1 MIDGTVWM
9 QTGAPDVTNG
19 IGTSPDE
26 CDAYS
31 TRQASVNDVT
41 CISLYSLDMAN
52 VGRKTRWTVVLISTW
67 TIMQTAIHVFWVI
80 YAYLLTVCRIRP
92 TYYDI
97 VFVYLT
103 YFYKDACGP
112 IELKRETLFL
122 NRSVFGEEQ
131 FLDANSSNVLY
142 HFLNETLHE
151 AELPPQSPNVSRTE
165 LYLLLLF
172 ITDGAWMVTAI
183 GMAVGELC
191 NSRQKHLSIL
201 FYGPWLLCSVLV
213 IFLDVVASVQYGLD
227 LIYIHSFTTWLD
239 FIGVPN
245 STAFLS
251 FNAHP
256 SSKVLPLMP
265 TTVVVSLLGRLFLVW
280 LTNVICF
287 FAILFMAIP
296 DFYRPKPG
304 RRSSRSSS
312 RIDGAMDLHSTETRI
327 RNWQLFYGNVE
338 ASSTLSNES
347 SRTVPGP
354 SCSLA
359 MWQAESGCRRW
370 QLLIRRMAPLMQFI
384 KGQLPWSYLGFE
396 EPYYSKSSKGGYPR
410 ITESRNVTLTR
421 F

>member
-1 MIDGTVWM
+1 
-9 QTGAPDVTNG
+9 
-19 IGTSPDE
+19 
-26 CDAYS
+26 
-31 TRQASVNDVT
+31 
-41 CISLYSLDMAN
+41 MAN

-354 SCSLA
+354 SCSSEAPNRGKKVSITPPEDSAITPEKLRFA
-359 MWQAESGCRRW
+359 PYISLECGFRRFSDVASGIG
-370 QLLIRRMAPLMQFI
+370 LSPMAASNPKNGAPNFI